1 MRYWNS
7 ERGIA
12 LVTSLMLTLIGL
24 MMTLMMLYIASQN
37 TALSGSQKRYRN
49 SLQASYGGV
58 GVVTDEVIPMLFKD
72 YSSVSAF
79 ALTRSAMTSKFS
91 GIGMTVNSSDACLS
105 QKMGSPTA
113 NWSSCSAAQQ
123 SSSLGS
129 IKSASD
135 ISFVLKGPTDASGY
149 KVYTKIVETLPGNT
163 DTSANAIVSS
173 SDMVYSGGLLSGS
186 GAAYSGMG
194 TGGVRVEHI
203 PVKFRIEVQGERVT
217 KSSEK
222 TNLSVLYA
230 Y

>member
-79 ALTRSAMTSKFS
+79 ALTRSAMTS
-91 GIGMTVNSSDACLS
+91 
-105 QKMGSPTA
+105 
-113 NWSSCSAAQQ
+113 
-123 SSSLGS
+123 
-129 IKSASD
+129 
-135 ISFVLKGPTDASGY
+135 
-149 KVYTKIVETLPGNT
+149 
-163 DTSANAIVSS
+163 
-173 SDMVYSGGLLSGS
+173 
-186 GAAYSGMG
+186 
-194 TGGVRVEHI
+194 
-203 PVKFRIEVQGERVT
+203 
-217 KSSEK
+217 
-222 TNLSVLYA
+222 
-230 Y
+230 